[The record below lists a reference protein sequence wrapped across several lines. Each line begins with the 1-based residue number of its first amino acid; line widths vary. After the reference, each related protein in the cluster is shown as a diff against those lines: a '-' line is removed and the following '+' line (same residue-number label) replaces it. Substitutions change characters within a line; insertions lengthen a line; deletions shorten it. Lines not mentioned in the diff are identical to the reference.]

1 MVQGLFE
8 SFHNNTVPS
17 LQAVEE
23 KARTNGCCSL
33 SLSLSSLYR
42 LHNYEKHSKG
52 CEKWK
57 KQNRT
62 MMVKRGGYL
71 FIHYHVIIRKCSVGV
86 GSIVA

>member
-33 SLSLSSLYR
+33 PLSPSLPYTDYIIMKSILR
-42 LHNYEKHSKG
+42 D
-52 CEKWK
+52 
-57 KQNRT
+57 
-62 MMVKRGGYL
+62 VKNG
-71 FIHYHVIIRKCSVGV
+71 IRK
-86 GSIVA
+86 IER